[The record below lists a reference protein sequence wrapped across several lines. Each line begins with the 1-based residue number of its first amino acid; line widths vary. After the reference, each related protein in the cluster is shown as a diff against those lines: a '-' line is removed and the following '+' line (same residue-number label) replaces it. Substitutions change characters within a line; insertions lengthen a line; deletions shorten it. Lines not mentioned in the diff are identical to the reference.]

1 MKLCVNGHLVD
12 DFKEERAWVAAVKN
26 GKCGYI
32 NANGHEVV
40 AFLIISTEIFTK
52 NSSKRCR
59 IA

>member
-40 AFLIISTEIFTK
+40 AFLIISTEIFYEK
-52 NSSKRCR
+52 E
-59 IA
+59 